1 MTEAIESYP
10 TLLVCVALD
19 EYNEHKRVLLITQCK
34 YRTKNASRFPTQS
47 KALCQTVC

>member
-19 EYNEHKRVLLITQCK
+19 EHKRVLLITQCK
-34 YRTKNASRFPTQS
+34 YRTKNASRFPTQN